1 VGRHQVYI
9 LPTPYGYAFSAM
21 LLVLL
26 LWAINYSNSLGF
38 ALTFLL
44 GAVALNAMWRT
55 NNNLLHLRV
64 HPATTEPEF
73 AGREARFGYRID
85 NPALQVRY
93 GVALQWQDSE
103 PVYADIPAKGFADL
117 QLLIPAPRRGLLR
130 PGRLRLHTC
139 FPLGLFRAWS
149 WVEFDEACLIYPPPR
164 GERVLP
170 GQRGVAAGVGA
181 WSEGHG
187 GEDYAGLRS
196 YAPGDSPRHVA
207 WKALARMDEL
217 MVKQF
222 NEPTGSELW
231 LEWDGL
237 APAGG
242 EDRLAQLCQWVLKG
256 AAQGLCYGLRL
267 PGTVI
272 GPGQGDGHR
281 RRCLEALALCR
292 YP

>member
-1 VGRHQVYI
+1 
-9 LPTPYGYAFSAM
+9 M